1 MDYSFKRGFKPDL
14 ERIQKAL
21 EEEFPSEIKQED
33 GKLLLSFGALKSI
46 CVSIN
51 GKKLTVTTESVI
63 GADDVVAMDTNKRFR
78 NFLEKATGYNAK
90 QRLQIKDNSFKRGFK
105 PDLERIQKALE
116 EEFPSEIK
124 QEDGKLLL
132 SYGALKS
139 ICVSITGKKL
149 TVTTESVIGADDVV
163 AMDTNKRFRNFLEK
177 ATGYNAKQRLQMAKK
192 EVTKGAD

>member
-1 MDYSFKRGFKPDL
+1 MLMDYSFKRGFKPDL

-21 EEEFPSEIKQED
+21 EEEFPTEI
-33 GKLLLSFGALKSI
+33 
-46 CVSIN
+46 
-51 GKKLTVTTESVI
+51 T
-63 GADDVVAMDTNKRFR
+63 
-78 NFLEKATGYNAK
+78 
-90 QRLQIKDNSFKRGFK
+90 
-105 PDLERIQKALE
+105 
-116 EEFPSEIK
+116 

-149 TVTTESVIGADDVV
+149 TVTTESVLGADDVV

-192 EVTKGAD
+192 EVTRGA